1 MKNHFV
7 LSVFSFLTVAVVLTA
22 CGPKEFTKGRYDD
35 PNEVILLDDE
45 FSENDMQLMSRDLV
59 ASLLEFEDIEGRSGK
74 PLVMLGRFRNRTSEH
89 IDMKMLTD
97 KMRTALIRS
106 NRFRFVAGEA
116 REELAEE
123 YEYQAGDFVDQSTA
137 IRKGQQL
144 GVEYLITG
152 DLGSNIQQVGN
163 DKVVYYKIT
172 MNLIDVATNV
182 ILWSDD
188 REVRKIYRRRSVG
201 L

>member
-7 LSVFSFLTVAVVLTA
+7 LSAFAIFVAAQVLTG

-35 PNEVILLDDE
+35 PNEVILLDDQ

-59 ASLLEFEDIEGRSGK
+59 SSLLEFEDIKGRSGK

-97 KMRTALIRS
+97 QMRTALIKS
-106 NRFRFVAGEA
+106 GRFRFVAGES
-116 REELAEE
+116 RDELAEE
-123 YEYQAGDFVDQSTA
+123 YEYQESEYVDPATA
-137 IRKGQQL
+137 IKKGQQL